1 MPVNLIDIQNKLND
15 FSAQARA
22 RKEKIAVRHQEVTNL
37 VETFAHRGDE
47 LRDRVARAAELVPR
61 LRCAIPG
68 DEPLNIAVSCPSLPE
83 TFTVMAAD
91 GSQINPSRH
100 ARVEYCVINVA
111 VVKMV
116 RGSGQAP
123 KIFTRSQ
130 LLDFD
135 AVFLPNGGM
144 ISEGMVA
151 LKRDLR
157 EREALAELAGDL
169 VHPAVSM
176 TDGPLELYREPQ
188 EAGDFNQTLD
198 RYLDVMADLCQNQ
211 LITLG
216 YVDKP
221 GGDLIA
227 RLLELIQLDDDELS
241 VFNRRQRRFAG
252 VNDVALLSDVLTNPG
267 DRSAVF
273 GIQSEIARRFSGGLA
288 LHFFYLN
295 VGNPGR
301 PHLARVE
308 IPAWVAE
315 DKLLL
320 GMLQAVLV
328 EQAAILGTRPYPYIL
343 HRAHE
348 EALVTLQESEHVE
361 ELIVAAFTQR
371 GIPIDEKS
379 NKQYHKDLTT
389 RKTRYQG

>member
-37 VETFAHRGDE
+37 VEAYAHQLDE
-47 LRDRVARAAELVPR
+47 LRERVSQAAESVPR
-61 LRCAIPG
+61 LRCAVPG
-68 DEPLNIAVSCPSLPE
+68 DEPLTVAVPCPDLPE

-100 ARVEYCVINVA
+100 ARVEFCVINVA

-116 RGSGQAP
+116 RGSGLAP
-123 KIFTRSQ
+123 KIFTHSQ
-130 LLDFD
+130 LLDYD
-135 AVFLPNGGM
+135 SVFLPGGGM
-144 ISEGMVA
+144 LPEGMVA

-157 EREALAELAGDL
+157 EREALAELAGEL
-169 VHPAVSM
+169 VPPAVSM

-188 EAGDFNQTLD
+188 EAGDFDQTLE
-198 RYLDVMADLCQNQ
+198 RYLGVLAGLRQRE

-227 RLLELIQLDDDELS
+227 RLLELIQLDALELAS
-241 VFNRRQRRFAG
+241 YTQARRRYAG
-252 VNDVALLSDVLTNPG
+252 VSDVSLLSPFLQHPG

-273 GIQSEIARRFSGGLA
+273 AIQSEIARRFTGDLT

-295 VGNPGR
+295 VGLPGR

-308 IPAWVAE
+308 IPGWVAR
-315 DKLLL
+315 DPALI
-320 GMLQAVLV
+320 GTLQAVLV
-328 EQAAILGTRPYPYIL
+328 EQAAMLGTRPYPYIL

-348 EALVTLQESEHVE
+348 EAIVTLLESEHVE
-361 ELIVAAFTQR
+361 EMIVAAFNQR
-371 GIPIDEKS
+371 GIPVEEKS
-379 NKQYHKDLTT
+379 YKQYHKDLPKT
-389 RKTRYQG
+389 KTRYQ

>member
-1 MPVNLIDIQNKLND
+1 MPVNLIDIQNKLRD
-15 FSAQARA
+15 FSAQAKA
-22 RKEKIAVRHQEVTNL
+22 HKEKIAVRQQEMADLVAAYAHQL
-37 VETFAHRGDE
+37 DD
-47 LRDRVARAAELVPR
+47 LRERVSRAAEVVPR
-61 LRCAIPG
+61 LRCAVPVNESLDAAVPSPG
-68 DEPLNIAVSCPSLPE
+68 CPE
-83 TFTVMAAD
+83 IFTVLAAD

-100 ARVEYCVINVA
+100 ARVEFCVINVA

-116 RGSGQAP
+116 RGSGEAP
-123 KIFTRSQ
+123 KIVTRSQ
-130 LLDFD
+130 LLDYG
-135 AVFLPNGGM
+135 AVFLPGGGM

-157 EREALAELAGDL
+157 EREALVEWAGDL

-188 EAGDFNQTLD
+188 DGADFNQTLD
-198 RYLDVMADLCQNQ
+198 RYLDVLAELRTNG

-227 RLLELIQLDDDELS
+227 RLLELTQLDELD
-241 VFNRRQRRFAG
+241 FAAYNQRQRRFAG
-252 VNDVALLSDVLTNPG
+252 VSDVSLLSGILQRPG

-273 GIQSEIARRFSGGLA
+273 AIQSEIARRFRDDLA

-295 VGNPGR
+295 VGRPGQ

-308 IPAWVAE
+308 IPGWVAR
-315 DKLLL
+315 DAVLL
-320 GMLQAVLV
+320 GTVQSVLV
-328 EQAAILGTRPYPYIL
+328 EQAAMLGTRPYPYIL

-348 EALVTLQESEHVE
+348 EAIVTLLESEHVE
-361 ELIVAAFTQR
+361 EMIVAALESR
-371 GIPIDEKS
+371 GIATEGKS
-379 NKQYHKDLTT
+379 HKQYHKDLTKK
-389 RKTRYQG
+389 KTRYQG

>member
-37 VETFAHRGDE
+37 VEAYAHRGDE
-47 LRDRVARAAELVPR
+47 LRDWVNRAAELVPR
-61 LRCAIPG
+61 LRCAVPG
-68 DEPLNIAVSCPSLPE
+68 DEALNLAVPCPALPE
-83 TFTVMAAD
+83 TFSVLAAD

-130 LLDFD
+130 LLDYD

-144 ISEGMVA
+144 ISEGVVA

-157 EREALAELAGDL
+157 EREALAELSGEL
-169 VHPAVSM
+169 VHPAISM

-198 RYLDVMADLCQNQ
+198 RYLSVLAELRQRQ

-227 RLLELIQLDDDELS
+227 RLLELVQLNDNELS
-241 VFNRRQRRFAG
+241 AYNRRLRRYAG
-252 VNDVALLSDVLTNPG
+252 VNDVGLLSPVLTNPG

-273 GIQSEIARRFSGGLA
+273 GIHSEIAKRFSGELA

-295 VGNPGR
+295 VGRADR

-308 IPAWVAE
+308 IPAWVAR
-315 DKLLL
+315 DKMLL

-328 EQAAILGTRPYPYIL
+328 EQAAMLGTRPYPYVL

-348 EALVTLQESEHVE
+348 EAIVTLQESEHVE
-361 ELIVAAFTQR
+361 EMIVAAFTQR
-371 GIPIDEKS
+371 DVPVDQKS

>member
-37 VETFAHRGDE
+37 VEAYAHRGDD
-47 LRDRVARAAELVPR
+47 LQARVDRAAELVPR
-61 LRCAIPG
+61 LRCAVPG
-68 DEPLNIAVSCPSLPE
+68 DEPLNSAVPCPALPG

-123 KIFTRSQ
+123 KIFTHSQ

-157 EREALAELAGDL
+157 EREALTELAGEL
-169 VHPAVSM
+169 IHPAISM

-188 EAGDFNQTLD
+188 EAGDFNQTLE
-198 RYLDVMADLCQNQ
+198 RYLEVLANLRQRQ
-211 LITLG
+211 LISLG

-221 GGDLIA
+221 GGDLIG
-227 RLLELIQLDDDELS
+227 RLLELVQLDDDELS
-241 VFNRRQRRFAG
+241 TYNRRQRRFAG
-252 VNDVALLSDVLTNPG
+252 VNDVGLLSDVLTHPG

-273 GIQSEIARRFSGGLA
+273 GIHSEIARRFSGELA

-295 VGNPGR
+295 VGSSGR

-308 IPAWVAE
+308 IPAWVAG

-328 EQAAILGTRPYPYIL
+328 EQAVILGTRPYPYIL

-371 GIPIDEKS
+371 GIPIDEQS
-379 NKQYHKDLTT
+379 NKQYHKDLPTK
-389 RKTRYQG
+389 KTRYQG

>member
-1 MPVNLIDIQNKLND
+1 MPVNLIDIQRKLSD

-22 RKEKIAVRHQEVTNL
+22 RKEKIAVRQQEVTDL
-37 VETFAHRGDE
+37 VDAYAGRLDE
-47 LRDRVARAAELVPR
+47 LRERAGRAAELIPR
-61 LRCAIPG
+61 LRCALPTEEALNLAVPCPVLPG
-68 DEPLNIAVSCPSLPE
+68 
-83 TFTVMAAD
+83 TFTVLAAD
-91 GSQINPSRH
+91 GSQINPNRH
-100 ARVEYCVINVA
+100 ARVAFCVINVG

-123 KIFTRSQ
+123 KIFTHSQ

-157 EREALAELAGDL
+157 EREALLELADDL
-169 VHPAVSM
+169 VSPAVSM

-188 EAGDFNQTLD
+188 EVSGFNQTLD
-198 RYLDVMADLCQNQ
+198 RYLEVLSALHQRDLM
-211 LITLG
+211 TLG

-221 GGDLIA
+221 GSDLIG
-227 RLLELIQLDDDELS
+227 RLLELLQMDEDDLAS
-241 VFNRRQRRFAG
+241 YNQRRRRFAG
-252 VNDVALLSDVLTNPG
+252 VNDVHLLSAILQNPG

-273 GIQSEIARRFSGGLA
+273 GIHSEIARRFGYDLA

-295 VGNPGR
+295 VGLPGR

-308 IPAWVAE
+308 IPAWVAR
-315 DKLLL
+315 DKALL
-320 GMLQAVLV
+320 GTLQGVLV
-328 EQAAILGTRPYPYIL
+328 EQAAMMGTRPYPYIL

-348 EALVTLQESEHVE
+348 EAIVSLQESEHVE
-361 ELIVAAFTQR
+361 EMIVAAFNQR

-379 NKQYHKDLTT
+379 YKQYHKDLPTQ
-389 RKTRYQG
+389 KTRYQG

>member
-1 MPVNLIDIQNKLND
+1 MPVNLIDIQKKLSD

-37 VETFAHRGDE
+37 VEAYAHRGDE
-47 LRDRVARAAELVPR
+47 LRERVDRAAEVIPR
-61 LRCAIPG
+61 LRCAVPG
-68 DEPLNIAVSCPSLPE
+68 DEPLNLAVPCPVLPE
-83 TFTVMAAD
+83 TFTVLAAD

-100 ARVEYCVINVA
+100 ARVEFCVINVA

-130 LLDFD
+130 LLDYD
-135 AVFLPNGGM
+135 AVFLPSGGM
-144 ISEGMVA
+144 ISEGIVA

-157 EREALAELAGDL
+157 EREALSELAGEL

-188 EAGDFNQTLD
+188 DAGEFNQTLE
-198 RYLDVMADLCQNQ
+198 RYLEVLSN
-211 LITLG
+211 LRKRGLVSLG

-227 RLLELIQLDDDELS
+227 RLLELVQLDDDEFSLY
-241 VFNRRQRRFAG
+241 NQRQRRFAG
-252 VNDVALLSDVLTNPG
+252 INDVYWLSSVLASPG

-273 GIQSEIARRFSGGLA
+273 GIYSEIARRFSGDLA

-295 VGNPGR
+295 VGRPGQ

-308 IPAWVAE
+308 IPAWVAR
-315 DKLLL
+315 DKSLL

-348 EALVTLQESEHVE
+348 EALVTLQEGQHVE
-361 ELIVAAFTQR
+361 DLIVAAFTQR
-371 GIPIDEKS
+371 GISVDEGS
-379 NKQYHKDLTT
+379 NKQYHKDLDT